1 MEQKNIQWG
10 IIGCGDVTEV
20 KSGPALDLIPGSRRV
35 AVMRRN
41 AALAQDYAQ
50 RHGVPKWTC
59 DADELINDP
68 EVNAVYIA
76 TPPDTHAAY
85 TLKAAQ
91 AGKPVY
97 VEKPMALDHQ
107 QCQAMIEACQQA
119 NVPLFVAYYRR
130 CLPAYLKIKD
140 LIESGAIGQVL
151 LFNIKMMRPLS
162 DSDRKVPWRVR
173 PEIAGGGH
181 FVDLASH
188 QLDFMDDCFGPIQEV
203 IGYARN
209 QAQAY
214 PAEDIVSA
222 SFVCQS
228 GVVGSGL
235 WCFTTASC
243 CQRDCVEI
251 VGDQGRITFS
261 TFNHEVPVTLMTES
275 GIEEFHLPQPKHVQ
289 QPLLETVVAELQ
301 GTGKCP
307 STGVSGAR
315 TTWVM
320 EEILKGMKGSMG

>member
-1 MEQKNIQWG
+1 MKQKEIQWG
-10 IIGCGDVTEV
+10 IIGCGDVTEA

-35 AVMRRN
+35 MVMRRDG
-41 AALAQDYAQ
+41 ALAKDYAR
-50 RHGVPKWTC
+50 RHGVPRWTNN
-59 DADELINDP
+59 ADELINDP

-76 TPPDTHAAY
+76 TPPNTHAEY
-85 TLKAAQ
+85 TLKAAR

-97 VEKPMALDHQ
+97 VEKPMALDYQ
-107 QCQAMIEACQQA
+107 QCLAMIEACQA
-119 NVPLFVAYYRR
+119 AKVPLLVAYYRR
-130 CLPAYLKIKD
+130 RLPTYLKIKD
-140 LIESGAIGQVL
+140 LIENGAIGRGR
-151 LFNIKMMRPLS
+151 LFNINMMRPLR
-162 DSDRKVPWRVR
+162 DSDRLNPWRLR

-203 IGYARN
+203 TGHARN

-235 WCFTTASC
+235 WCFTTAAC

-251 VGDQGRITFS
+251 VGDGGKITFC
-261 TFNHEVPVTLMTES
+261 TFNHDVPVTLTTES
-275 GIEEFHLPQPKHVQ
+275 GTQEFHIPKTTHVQ

-301 GTGKCP
+301 GTGRCP

-320 EEILKGMKGSMG
+320 EQVLRSNQ

>member
-1 MEQKNIQWG
+1 MTQKQIQWG

-20 KSGPALDLIPGSRRV
+20 KSGPALDLIQGSRRV
-35 AVMRRN
+35 MVMRRD
-41 AALAQDYAQ
+41 AALAKDYAQ
-50 RHGVPKWTC
+50 RHGVPKWTG

-76 TPPDTHAAY
+76 TPPSTHAEY

-97 VEKPMALDHQ
+97 VEKPMALDHH
-107 QCQAMIEACQQA
+107 QCQAMIEACEA
-119 NVPLFVAYYRR
+119 AKVPLFVAYYRR
-130 CLPAYLKIKD
+130 RLPAYLKIKN
-140 LIESGAIGQVL
+140 LIESGAIGQVR
-151 LFNIKMMRPLS
+151 LFNINMMRPLS
-162 DSDRKVPWRVR
+162 DTDRQIPWRLR

-188 QLDFMDDCFGPIQEV
+188 QLDFMDDCFGPVQEV
-203 IGYARN
+203 TGHARN
-209 QAQAY
+209 QARVY

-222 SFVCQS
+222 SFLCQS
-228 GVVGSGL
+228 GVVGNGL
-235 WCFTTASC
+235 WCFTTAAC

-251 VGDQGRITFS
+251 VGDLGRITFS
-261 TFNHEVPVTLMTES
+261 TFNHEVPVTLTRES

-301 GTGKCP
+301 GTGQCP
-307 STGVSGAR
+307 STGISGAR

-320 EEILKGMKGSMG
+320 EQILNRNNMD

>member
-1 MEQKNIQWG
+1 MEQRIQWG

-35 AVMRRN
+35 MVMRRD
-41 AALAQDYAQ
+41 AALAQDYAR
-50 RHGVPKWTC
+50 RHVVPKWTS

-68 EVNAVYIA
+68 DVNAVYIA
-76 TPPDTHAAY
+76 TPPDTHSAY
-85 TLKAAQ
+85 TIKAAQ

-97 VEKPMALDHQ
+97 VEKPMALDHR
-107 QCQAMIEACQQA
+107 QCQAMIAACQA
-119 NVPLFVAYYRR
+119 AEVPLFVAYYRR
-130 CLPAYLKIKD
+130 RLPAYLKIKD
-140 LIESGAIGQVL
+140 LIESGAIGQTR
-151 LFNIKMMRPLS
+151 LFNINMLRPMRDL
-162 DSDRKVPWRVR
+162 DRQIPWRLR

-203 IGYARN
+203 VGHARN

-222 SFVCQS
+222 SFVCKS
-228 GVVGSGL
+228 GVVGNGL
-235 WCFTTASC
+235 WCFTAATC

-261 TFNHEVPVTLMTES
+261 TFNHEIPVTLTTATGTET
-275 GIEEFHLPQPKHVQ
+275 FHIPQPKHVQ
-289 QPLLETVVAELQ
+289 QPLLETVVGELQ
-301 GTGKCP
+301 GSGKCP
-307 STGVSGAR
+307 STGISGAR

-320 EEILKGMKGSMG
+320 QQILR